1 MSNTKEK
8 KMEKPLSIKL
18 TQSVKEA
25 LDKKCQQDERSFSYV
40 IEKALRKD
48 LGIDK

>member
-1 MSNTKEK
+1 MSNTREK

-18 TQSVKEA
+18 TQSTKEA
-25 LDKKCQQDERSFSYV
+25 LAKKCQQEERSFSYV
-40 IEKALRKD
+40 IEKALKKD